1 MLESITRNWWMFLI
15 RGICAVALG
24 IVAFLWPRITLEA
37 LVLVFGIYAIIDG
50 VSAIAIGVSGDSLG
64 ERWWGMVLVGVL
76 SLIVG
81 ILTFAWPAITAIVLL
96 AFIAAW
102 AIVRGIME
110 IYAAIKLRKLI
121 EREWLLILGAICSIL
136 FGVIICAQPRA
147 GALAIVWI
155 IGIYALVFGILTIAL
170 AFKLY
175 SLKAH
180 LPHKAAGLTAPG
192 N

>member
-1 MLESITRNWWMFLI
+1 MFLI
-15 RGICAVALG
+15 RGICAVLVGILAFAL
-24 IVAFLWPRITLEA
+24 PKITLEA

-50 VSAIAIGVSGDSLG
+50 VSAIAIGISGDSVG

-76 SLIVG
+76 SLIAG
-81 ILTFAWPAITAIVLL
+81 ILTFAWPAITAVVLL

-110 IYAAIKLRKLI
+110 IYAAIKLRALI
-121 EREWLLILGAICSIL
+121 ENEWLLILGAICSIL

-147 GALAIVWI
+147 GALAVVWI
-155 IGIYALVFGILTIAL
+155 IGIYALIFGVLTIAL
-170 AFKLY
+170 AFKLL
-175 SLKAH
+175 SLK
-180 LPHKAAGLTAPG
+180 PHSPHDTAGLTAPS